1 VINKE
6 RNKMEVIKKT
16 VIKNGLEAA
25 LEEINSARS
34 PQEKIMLLQKH
45 GLMDPILTPEEVE
58 LCSQS

>member
-1 VINKE
+1 
-6 RNKMEVIKKT
+6 MEVIKKT

-58 LCSQS
+58 LCSLS